1 MEDEPRIRKR
11 AEPMARQPPNNWG
24 DWERSEEQRERRR
37 PTPMNHEM
45 QRNDDSRVRR
55 RPPPMS
61 AGEEGYRGV
70 EERYG
75 ESQMPRAR
83 KGPVEVPDDAQRVT
97 GRCDKW
103 TEKGFGFI
111 VVDSTKESIWCH
123 RSALR
128 QTEFSHPDSIEAGQ
142 RVEFK
147 IGFNTTEDGG
157 TQKNAVDVTGLDEEP
172 LDGKREGYYSSY
184 AANKARA
191 GGVYYRPT
199 TYHDKSCGGY
209 KGKYGT
215 YGALMRNDIKKKD
228 VNAERSQDHA

>member
-11 AEPMARQPPNNWG
+11 AEPMARPPPINHE
-24 DWERSEEQRERRR
+24 WERSDEHRERRR
-37 PTPMNHEM
+37 PPPMNHEM

-61 AGEEGYRGV
+61 AGGERYGGG
-70 EERYG
+70 EERYS

-83 KGPVEVPDDAQRVT
+83 KGPVEVPDDALRVT

-111 VVDSTKESIWCH
+111 VVDSTKETIFCH
-123 RSALR
+123 RQALR
-128 QTEFSHPDSIEAGQ
+128 QTEISHPDSIEAGQ
-142 RVEFK
+142 RIEFK
-147 IGFNTTEDGG
+147 IGFSSTEDGG
-157 TQKNAVDVTGLDEEP
+157 TQKSAVDVTGLDEEP

-228 VNAERSQDHA
+228 VNAERSQEHE